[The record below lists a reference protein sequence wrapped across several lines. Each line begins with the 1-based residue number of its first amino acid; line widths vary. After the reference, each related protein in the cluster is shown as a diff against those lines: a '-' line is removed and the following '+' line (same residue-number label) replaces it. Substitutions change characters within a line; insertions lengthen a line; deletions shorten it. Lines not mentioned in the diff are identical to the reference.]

1 MQPTKVA
8 GGVSAKTKKPVK
20 GAVAE
25 ALIIAVIN
33 KLGRNL
39 TGYGLSQFYIR
50 GALSTKLIPDN
61 NLKDSFVRHDKR
73 ALFILRKRERLKWL
87 LMIIIKLMLKVTW

>member
-1 MQPTKVA
+1 MEFLQ
-8 GGVSAKTKKPVK
+8 KPGSQSK

-61 NLKDSFVRHDKR
+61 NLKDSFVRYNKR
-73 ALFILRKRERLKWL
+73 AFLFNK
-87 LMIIIKLMLKVTW
+87 KVET

>member
-1 MQPTKVA
+1 MQPTRVA
-8 GGVSAKTKKPVK
+8 GGVSAKTRKPVK

-61 NLKDSFVRHDKR
+61 NLKDSFVRYNKR
-73 ALFILRKRERLKWL
+73 AFLFNK
-87 LMIIIKLMLKVTW
+87 KVET

>member
-1 MQPTKVA
+1 MQPTRVA
-8 GGVSAKTKKPVK
+8 GGVSAKAKKPVK

-33 KLGRNL
+33 KLGRSL
-39 TGYGLSQFYIR
+39 TGYGLSQFYVR

-61 NLKDSFVRHDKR
+61 NLKDSFVRYNKR
-73 ALFILRKRERLKWL
+73 AFFI
-87 LMIIIKLMLKVTW
+87 

>member
-1 MQPTKVA
+1 MEFLQ
-8 GGVSAKTKKPVK
+8 KTRKPVK

-61 NLKDSFVRHDKR
+61 NLKDSFVRYNKR
-73 ALFILRKRERLKWL
+73 AFLFNKKGE
-87 LMIIIKLMLKVTW
+87 T

>member
-1 MQPTKVA
+1 MQPTRVA

-39 TGYGLSQFYIR
+39 RGYGLSQFYIR

-61 NLKDSFVRHDKR
+61 KLKDSFVRYNKR
-73 ALFILRKRERLKWL
+73 AFFI
-87 LMIIIKLMLKVTW
+87 